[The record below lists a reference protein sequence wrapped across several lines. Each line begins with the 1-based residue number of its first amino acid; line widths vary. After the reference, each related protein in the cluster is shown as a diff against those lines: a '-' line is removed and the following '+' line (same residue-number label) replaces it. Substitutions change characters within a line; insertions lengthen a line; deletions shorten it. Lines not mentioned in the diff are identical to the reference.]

1 MYGQTNCGGARREHC
16 AAGRGTGGSE
26 ADGSLGAS
34 DDANRHAFGCRRPR
48 TSRARP
54 ERAPGRCA
62 EGPGPRGRAVSGARW
77 RPGTHLSP
85 ARSGVPRLRCYA
97 WLGQR
102 SKCLGIRCRAS
113 ECLGD
118 GRITRDSA

>member
-1 MYGQTNCGGARREHC
+1 MYGQTNCGGAWWREHC

-34 DDANRHAFGCRRPR
+34 DDA
-48 TSRARP
+48 
-54 ERAPGRCA
+54 
-62 EGPGPRGRAVSGARW
+62 
-77 RPGTHLSP
+77 
-85 ARSGVPRLRCYA
+85 RCYA